1 MKETSPF
8 HQQVPEGPAT
18 RVQVLRT
25 YAPAEDCSD
34 LQADS
39 SPNSSSSGVVLITR
53 VGSICRSTTSL
64 VTTHLLT
71 SRRLGSSN
79 MMFIKVSSIMER
91 NPRAPVSRITAL
103 SAMASNAPVG
113 KRGPLHHR
121 RRTCGTA
128 WPTRS
133 LVG

>member
-79 MMFIKVSSIMER
+79 MMFIKVSSIMAVSYTHL
-91 NPRAPVSRITAL
+91 RAHETVL
-103 SAMASNAPVG
+103 D
-113 KRGPLHHR
+113 
-121 RRTCGTA
+121 
-128 WPTRS
+128 
-133 LVG
+133 LVCRLLLEKKKKKK

>member
-79 MMFIKVSSIMER
+79 MMFIKIYSIVDLA
-91 NPRAPVSRITAL
+91 PRAPVSRITAL
-103 SAMASNAPVG
+103 AAMEDDLPCG
-113 KRGPLHHR
+113 K
-121 RRTCGTA
+121 
-128 WPTRS
+128 TRS
-133 LVG
+133 TPS